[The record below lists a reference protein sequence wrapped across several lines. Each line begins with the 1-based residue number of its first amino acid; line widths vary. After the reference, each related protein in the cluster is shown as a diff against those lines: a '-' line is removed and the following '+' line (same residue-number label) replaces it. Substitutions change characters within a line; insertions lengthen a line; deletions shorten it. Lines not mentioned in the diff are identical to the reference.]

1 MLRKMFSL
9 GALVV
14 VAVTFGVGN
23 AAAKSGKKVIEAKG
37 VAKSFGDN
45 LLFAA
50 ASPVEVRNP
59 SSTYAHPDGT
69 MSTEPPV
76 RRTTTT

>member
-23 AAAKSGKKVIEAKG
+23 AWANPKNPG
-37 VAKSFGDN
+37 
-45 LLFAA
+45 
-50 ASPVEVRNP
+50 SPAVTHSNGGWN
-59 SSTYAHPDGT
+59 SDGF
-69 MSTEPPV
+69 SDG
-76 RRTTTT
+76 RFR